1 MPDKREKFCSACQEN
16 DFETVFKMIETDKC
30 NPRQSLFRSYDQKP
44 LHCAALHGNLSVMKK
59 LVEQYRCK
67 PECRDGNGCMPL
79 HYACYYGHL
88 DVAKYLVVERNCDPH
103 MTCRTYYGR
112 GRRRYRYRKDTT
124 SLYYALKI
132 SSPSIL
138 AATTETVVSEKNY
151 EVVEFLV
158 TNYHSARQMREG
170 TLSQALMEV
179 VCQYGTLEYMKQLV
193 EEKKVDPNQQSNKA
207 VLVHTACKHGNL
219 KILEYLIR
227 DMKFKMM
234 SDSYGNTALH
244 HSCGASQLQ
253 VVRFLIES
261 NLCEITAENLS
272 GETPVHAACAAPQPS
287 LAVIELVSENCDPN
301 CKTKKGDT
309 PLHMACKGGSVEL
322 VKYLK
327 VRGSDPNIAN
337 NDHKLPLHHA
347 CEHSLEMVKL
357 VVVPPPRPEVRTG
370 YRHVSPLHIAC
381 SAGNLAIVQYLIEE
395 MQYNPCI
402 DDGRG
407 LSPLHCAC
415 GYTESYSDG
424 SDAMHVDVVE
434 YLVSECDCN
443 PMERYQW
450 GVCSP
455 YEFACTNGNVA
466 LVEALVG
473 SDIDCLDDGGN
484 TPLHIASENVQE
496 GVVAFLVSEGCNQSI
511 QNEKGELALHVAC
524 SINQYRAD
532 NEQLLNIVKL
542 VSNCSNVD
550 AVTQAGETALH
561 IACSNGYTEI
571 VQFLTEEK
579 TCNQNIQ
586 NKEGELPL
594 HIACSQHSLN
604 MVRLVSDCN
613 VHCKAASGRTP
624 LHIEDEQ
631 IDIVRYLVLERQCV
645 PTVCPE
651 DYRDLLIHVTC
662 KEGDLELVKAVA
674 TNDNINCT
682 DDSGNSPLHIACAHT
697 SPEMSHCQTG
707 TRDGSET
714 PKASILEVVNY
725 LVNEKNCDVNVYNSK
740 DETAL
745 HIASARP
752 EFDVKPVSNS
762 TPNARDMNGNT
773 PLHIACKS
781 GNIHAVRHL
790 IEEKQCD
797 ASISNKNEELPVH
810 YACKHSLEMV
820 LLVGNCNV
828 DSPNHLKQT
837 PLHIACSHGL
847 LELVTYLIEERHCNP
862 NVEDG
867 VGLSALHY
875 ACGFQ
880 GMCNQF
886 ESFYR
891 FASEYQATPAEGSL
905 QAYQYTKELRSK
917 NIKVAKYL
925 VSRHECDP
933 LKNVPPLGLACKE
946 SNLELLKAL
955 TTILNV
961 NNVDKSGN
969 TSLHLACMNDRV
981 ELVTYLVKEQH
992 CRQTVKNQN
1001 GELPLHIACKQG
1013 SLAMVK
1019 LVSTKSN
1026 IKVNVTTVTGD
1037 TLLHIACR
1045 HNTPEVVNYLIKEN
1059 YDPNVLNKGKEMP
1072 LHIASA
1078 RSLDLVKLVSECQL
1092 DYDAKTAKGDTAL
1105 HIAWRNGHHGIVK
1118 YLVHV
1123 KGSDPTIPDT
1133 NQSIPICMACEKHD
1147 FEMVKALA
1155 THTSVNCKDQKGNTP
1170 LHIACIRVRDVQKDN
1185 VIYTKRKVYVT
1196 DYLREFEKIL
1206 HFLTKEMGCNQSIL
1220 NTEGKLALHI
1230 ACAKPISNNNC
1241 DQQLGIVKLVSDCDD
1256 PNVQDEVGNTPL
1268 HIACQYSAHDVV
1280 EYLVRVKGSD
1290 VTLKNENDELPLHIA
1305 SSKSL
1310 QMVELVYTTECNH
1323 KTMDGN
1329 TPLHIACEHGSS
1341 EIAMYLVKEIQC
1353 DQTIQNSK
1361 REIPLHI
1368 ACRKMNLEVVK
1379 TVSNCTNPDLQ
1390 DVNGDTP
1397 LHIACKG
1404 GRVEIIQ
1411 CLLKLCINAAIQNHS
1426 GDTALHIA
1434 CRNLMTLTRSNCKQK
1449 IVAPHIDILQSL
1461 LDILQSLLDILQ
1473 SLLDKDQSSVN
1484 VPNEEGELPL
1494 HIVCQMG
1501 EHTVPLLAEG
1511 TRLEMVSKQLQLLAI
1526 SKTVSNCTNPDLQD
1540 INGDTPLHIACK
1552 GGRVEIIQCLL
1563 KLCIN
1568 AAIQNHSGDTALHI
1582 ACRNLM
1588 TLTRSN
1594 CKRKIVAPHI
1604 DILQSLLDKDQ
1615 SSANVPNEEG
1625 DLPLHIVCQMG
1636 KHTLQTVEIVSKH
1649 TTNPDLKTKSGN
1661 TPLHIACKHST
1672 HDCHIVKHLVNE
1684 RKCDTSLTNSN
1695 GELPLHIAC
1704 SHGSLAMAKVVF
1716 SSSVNPH
1723 LPIKEAGQYSLLK
1736 SGDTPLH
1743 IACRSEQAKLVQFLI
1758 RKRCS
1763 PSIANSCGELPQ
1775 HIACEKGSLKIL
1787 KLVSCYQGDINRQTA
1802 DGSTA
1807 LHIACKECYK
1817 IGIMEFLIRN
1827 RCCDPSIQNNNG
1839 DTPLHIL
1846 CRRNTY
1852 GGMTYYGEFEISL
1865 FETGQSVQ
1873 NKDGELPLHIACR
1886 QMRSLDTVKMVSKCN
1901 VNVQTSEGKNTPL
1914 HEACLARRGY
1924 HSVDVIRYLVEEK
1937 QCDVNIPNS
1946 KGELP
1951 LHILCAKGTS
1961 VNIVKLVSDCDVNAQ
1976 TYDCKDTP
1984 LHLACANVHHYPER
1998 ESVVTHLIEEKHC
2011 DLNITNSKGELSLHI
2026 ACRSRSLELVKF
2038 VSDCDVNSQMHD
2050 GNTPLHIA
2058 CSDGNQYPS
2067 TSESIVR
2074 FLVKEKHCSLIV
2086 QNEQKELPLHIACRQ
2101 KSLDVVKLVLEGIG
2115 INMRSLSGDTPLH
2128 EACKNHRYGTEIV
2141 TYLVEV
2147 NKCNTV
2153 IKNYDNELPL
2163 HLACQGRPLE
2173 MIKVLSKHND
2183 AVACQNN
2190 DGKTPMHYLC
2200 EMNATK
2206 AIQYLLSSG
2215 KVSKQVLSLSDN
2227 TDQTPIMLAT
2237 DPEITRVLIAYGA
2250 DPTPLYKVHQK
2261 FFEQYSSEKPP
2272 PTPLNILVVGNA
2284 STGKTTLIESLKH
2297 EGNTSGYQQG
2307 AREHT
2312 AGIIPNKFK
2321 SEIYGLVIMYDFAG
2335 QREYYASHGGVFH
2348 SIIRHSPPVFLLLIN
2363 VSEDERCIKQDI
2375 LYWLSFIETQCSKS
2389 LRSSPHLIIV
2399 GSHAD
2404 ILIEEGRDPK
2414 AIISQVMRSLH
2425 SRLKRLSVTFVGS
2438 VTMDC
2443 RECQSFDIDD
2453 LRKHLQQSSN
2463 QLGEKVVMNFTCHH
2477 LYVHLLDKFREMPAV
2492 PYSQIS
2498 AAFIQHQQVSS
2509 IHQFYRREHSP
2520 SNSDK
2525 LLPTSHTDMIR
2536 ILEELNDRGHILF
2549 VKDPKHLQRSWVI
2562 LNKETLLG
2570 KIHGSVFAPKDFKQH
2585 HTDLASSTGVVPFS
2599 KIAHHFPEYDPNMI
2613 AAFLSQM
2620 EFCLEINDREV
2631 LELMISSSVEK
2642 RVPLDPSDK
2651 YFFFP
2656 NLVNIDTPQTI
2667 HKSRHVGYQ
2676 CGWLLHCTQQDQF
2689 FTPHFLQVLLL
2700 RLIFAFALVPGTPS
2714 IADHMPV
2721 VKRICSVWK
2730 SGIHWQNRDGVETV
2744 VEVIEHSQAVLVMMH
2759 CLECKTRLSVELNC
2773 IHLRSLII
2781 QKVRDA
2787 KEEFCPRLFTTES
2800 FIHPNDLQYP
2810 PKPCKDITLFSI
2822 GSIAKSVVGSKPFII
2837 SDTGQDIST
2846 QQLLCFDSYYSMG
2859 EKVMESLFEECNIDK
2874 EVKDKFLNEMSE
2886 AITRSE
2892 EECMQ
2897 LFKRIMMHQK
2907 SETMLQERINQAPAG
2922 RLHELMRIFL
2932 VWRDCSDTPTY
2943 SSLRRELDGFSIFCG
2958 RNPLV
2963 SISIDSR
2970 LRPLKSDTGAGLIR
2984 DTNIDEGHMIT

>member
-138 AATTETVVSEKNY
+138 AATMETVVSEKNY

-193 EEKKVDPNQQSNKA
+193 EEKEVDPNQQNNKA

-227 DMKFKMM
+227 DMKFKM
-234 SDSYGNTALH
+234 SYGNTALH
-244 HSCGASQLQ
+244 HACGASQLQ

-370 YRHVSPLHIAC
+370 YRRVSPLHIAC

-407 LSPLHCAC
+407 LSPLHYAC
-415 GYTESYSDG
+415 GYTERYSNG

-455 YEFACTNGNVA
+455 YEFVCTKGNVA
-466 LVEALVG
+466 LVEALVS

-496 GVVAFLVSEGCNQSI
+496 GVIAFLVSEGCNQSI

-524 SINQYRAD
+524 SIEEYRAD

-550 AVTQAGETALH
+550 AVTQAGETAMH

-613 VHCKAASGRTP
+613 VHCRAASGRTP
-624 LHIEDEQ
+624 LHIACEDEL
-631 IDIVRYLVLERQCV
+631 IDIVRYLVLERQCI
-645 PTVCPE
+645 PNVCPE

-674 TNDNINCT
+674 TNDNVNCT

-697 SPEMSHCQTG
+697 SPEMPDCHTG
-707 TRDGSET
+707 TWDGSET

-725 LVNEKNCDVNVYNSK
+725 LVNEKNCDVNIYNNE

-745 HIASARP
+745 HIACARP

-762 TPNARDMNGNT
+762 NPNAGDTNGNT

-797 ASISNKNEELPVH
+797 ASISNENEELPVH

-837 PLHIACSHGL
+837 SLHIACSYGL

-862 NVEDG
+862 NVENG
-867 VGLSALHY
+867 AGLSALHY

-886 ESFYR
+886 ESFYP
-891 FASEYQATPAEGSL
+891 FVSEYQATPAEGSL
-905 QAYQYTKELRSK
+905 QGYQYTKELKSK

-933 LKNVPPLGLACKE
+933 LKNVPPLGLACE
-946 SNLELLKAL
+946 EGNLELLKAL
-955 TTILNV
+955 TTTLNV

-1026 IKVNVTTVTGD
+1026 IKVNVTTVTRD
-1037 TLLHIACR
+1037 TPLHIACR
-1045 HNTPEVVNYLIKEN
+1045 HNTSEVVNYLIKEN
-1059 YDPNVLNKGKEMP
+1059 YDPNVLNKEKELP

-1078 RSLDLVKLVSECQL
+1078 RSLELVKLVSECQL

-1105 HIAWRNGHHGIVK
+1105 HIASRNGHHDIVK

-1133 NQSIPICMACEKHD
+1133 NQSIPTYMACEKHN
-1147 FEMVKALA
+1147 FEMVKALV

-1170 LHIACIRVRDVQKDN
+1170 LHIACISVRDVWKYN
-1185 VIYTKRKVYVT
+1185 VMYTKRKVKIIRAY
-1196 DYLREFEKIL
+1196 EKIL
-1206 HFLTKEMGCNQSIL
+1206 NFLTEEMGCSQSIL

-1230 ACAKPISNNNC
+1230 ACAKPISNNN

-1280 EYLVRVKGSD
+1280 EYLVRVKGCD
-1290 VTLKNENDELPLHIA
+1290 VTLKNKNDELPLHIA

-1310 QMVELVYTTECNH
+1310 QMMELVCTTECNH

-1329 TPLHIACEHGSS
+1329 TPLHIACEHGNS
-1341 EIAMYLVKEIQC
+1341 EIAMYLVKEMQC
-1353 DQTIQNSK
+1353 DQTIQNNK
-1361 REIPLHI
+1361 GEIPLHI
-1368 ACRKMNLEVVK
+1368 VCRKMNLEVVK

-1397 LHIACKG
+1397 FHIACKG
-1404 GRVEIIQ
+1404 GRAEIIK
-1411 CLLKLCINAAIQNHS
+1411 CLLKLCINASIQNHS

-1434 CRNLMTLTRSNCKQK
+1434 CRNLMTLTRFNRKLK
-1449 IVAPHIDILQSL
+1449 IVAP
-1461 LDILQSLLDILQ
+1461 
-1473 SLLDKDQSSVN
+1473 N
-1484 VPNEEGELPL
+1484 
-1494 HIVCQMG
+1494 
-1501 EHTVPLLAEG
+1501 
-1511 TRLEMVSKQLQLLAI
+1511 
-1526 SKTVSNCTNPDLQD
+1526 
-1540 INGDTPLHIACK
+1540 
-1552 GGRVEIIQCLL
+1552 
-1563 KLCIN
+1563 
-1568 AAIQNHSGDTALHI
+1568 
-1582 ACRNLM
+1582 
-1588 TLTRSN
+1588 
-1594 CKRKIVAPHI
+1594 I

-1625 DLPLHIVCQMG
+1625 ELPLHIVCQLG
-1636 KHTLQTVEIVSKH
+1636 EHTLQTVEMVSKH

-1672 HDCHIVKHLVNE
+1672 HDIVKHLVNK
-1684 RKCDTSLTNSN
+1684 RKCDASLTNSN

-1704 SHGSLAMAKVVF
+1704 SRGSLAMAKVVF

-1723 LPIKEAGQYSLLK
+1723 LPIKEAGLHSLLK

-1743 IACRSEQAKLVQFLI
+1743 IACRSEEAELVQFLI

-1787 KLVSCYQGDINRQTA
+1787 KLVSCYQGDTNRQTA

-1807 LHIACKECYK
+1807 SHIACRECYDL
-1817 IGIMEFLIRN
+1817 GIMEFLIRN
-1827 RCCDPSIQNNNG
+1827 RCCDPSIQDNNG

-1852 GGMTYYGEFEISL
+1852 GGMTYYGEFEKSL

-1886 QMRSLDTVKMVSKCN
+1886 QMRSLDTVKMVSKCD

-1914 HEACLARRGY
+1914 HEACLAWRGY
-1924 HSVDVIRYLVEEK
+1924 HSGDVIRYLVEEK

-1951 LHILCAKGTS
+1951 LHILCAKETS

-1976 TYDCKDTP
+1976 TYDCKDTS
-1984 LHLACANVHHYPER
+1984 LHLACANVHRYPER

-2058 CSDGNQYPS
+2058 CSDGSQYPG

-2086 QNEQKELPLHIACRQ
+2086 QNEKKELPLHIACRQ

-2128 EACKNHRYGTEIV
+2128 EACKNHTYGTEIV

-2147 NKCNTV
+2147 NKCNAV
-2153 IKNYDNELPL
+2153 IKNNDNDLPL
-2163 HLACQGRPLE
+2163 HLACQRRPLE

-2237 DPEITRVLIAYGA
+2237 DPEMIRVLIAYGA

-2348 SIIRHSPPVFLLLIN
+2348 SIIRHSPPVFLLVIN

-2443 RECQSFDIDD
+2443 RECQSFEIGD

-2498 AAFIQHQQVSS
+2498 AAFVQHQLVSS
-2509 IHQFYRREHSP
+2509 MHQFYRREHSH

-2656 NLVNIDTPQTI
+2656 NLVNVDTPQTI

-2787 KEEFCPRLFTTES
+2787 KEEFCPRLLTSES

-2810 PKPCKDITLFSI
+2810 PKPCKDMTLFSI

-2837 SDTGQDIST
+2837 SDTGQAIST
-2846 QQLLCFDSYYSMG
+2846 QQLLCFDSYNSMG
-2859 EKVMESLFEECNIDK
+2859 E
-2874 EVKDKFLNEMSE
+2874 
-2886 AITRSE
+2886 
-2892 EECMQ
+2892 
-2897 LFKRIMMHQK
+2897 
-2907 SETMLQERINQAPAG
+2907 
-2922 RLHELMRIFL
+2922 
-2932 VWRDCSDTPTY
+2932 
-2943 SSLRRELDGFSIFCG
+2943 
-2958 RNPLV
+2958 
-2963 SISIDSR
+2963 
-2970 LRPLKSDTGAGLIR
+2970 
-2984 DTNIDEGHMIT
+2984 